1 MTIINIALTASTDDH
16 KAEPLYRQIAD
27 AIEQQ
32 ITSGELPAGHKL
44 PTHRALADQL
54 KVTVGTVTRA
64 YAEAERRELVE
75 ARVGAGTFVCQQDAP
90 SWVYSYS
97 AQEEEACNLGHN
109 IPPCIDRAGMLK
121 QAMENLSRHPEQLNQ
136 MMLYHDPQGMD
147 AHRNVV
153 ARWLQTKGLNIDPE
167 RMHFT
172 SGGQHA
178 AQLILSAFCRQGDTV
193 LVEQVTYPG
202 FLSLARQQQ
211 INVKPVALDHEGI
224 IPASLEAACRQHQPR
239 MLYCT
244 PTLQNPTT
252 TTMSEQR
259 RHDILA
265 ICRQY
270 QLLLVEDD
278 VNGLLPQQ
286 RPTPIVNLDPE
297 QVIHIG
303 GLSKCLAPGLRLGY
317 IQVPLNLQQR
327 LNTALHNHS
336 LMISPLLTGLACELI
351 RKGDADRVLQDIHHD
366 INKRQQLV
374 EQHLGDF
381 AIQHTRDS
389 FHVWLTLP
397 DYWRLSDFV
406 SAAEQQGVIIK
417 SAEMFTPP
425 GGTIPPAVR
434 LAISAPFTHSKLE
447 QGLLILTELLK
458 KDPMNDFPL

>member
-1 MTIINIALTASTDDH
+1 MTIMNIVLTPSTESH
-16 KAEPLYRQIAD
+16 KSDPLYRQIAD

-32 ITSGELPAGHKL
+32 ITSGELSAGHKL
-44 PTHRALADQL
+44 PTHRALAEQL

-75 ARVGAGTFVCQQDAP
+75 ARVGAGTFVCQKDSP
-90 SWVYSYS
+90 SWVYNYS

-109 IPPCIDRAGMLK
+109 IPPCIDRAEMLK
-121 QAMENLSRHPEQLNQ
+121 EAMDNLSRHPDQLNQ
-136 MMLYHDPQGMD
+136 MMLYHDPQGLEPHRRVI
-147 AHRNVV
+147 AH
-153 ARWLQTKGLNIDPE
+153 WLQTKGLDIDPE
-167 RMHFT
+167 RMHFS

-178 AQLILSAFCRQGDTV
+178 VQLILSAFCRQGDTL

-211 INVKPVALDHEGI
+211 VSVKPVELDHEGI
-224 IPASLEAACRQHQPR
+224 IPASLEAACRQYQPR

-252 TTMSEQR
+252 ATMGEQR
-259 RHDILA
+259 RNEILA
-265 ICRQY
+265 ICRRY
-270 QLLLVEDD
+270 QVLLVEDD

-286 RPTPIVNLDPE
+286 RPAPMLNLDPE
-297 QVIHIG
+297 LVIHIG

-317 IQVPLNLQQR
+317 IQVPQNLQQR

-351 RKGDADRVLQDIHHD
+351 QKGDADRVLQQIHHD
-366 INKRQQLV
+366 ISLRQQLV
-374 EQHLGDF
+374 SKHLGKF
-381 AIQHTRDS
+381 AIQHTPDS

-397 DYWRLSDFV
+397 EYWRLSDFV

-425 GGTIPPAVR
+425 GATIPPAVR
-434 LAISAPFTHSKLE
+434 LAISAPFTHKKLE
-447 QGLLILTELLK
+447 QGLLILAELLQ
-458 KDPMNDFPL
+458 KDPMNDFAL

>member
-1 MTIINIALTASTDDH
+1 MTIMNIVLTPSTDTH
-16 KAEPLYRQIAD
+16 KGEPLYRQIAD
-27 AIEQQ
+27 AIEQH
-32 ITSGELPAGHKL
+32 IASGKLLAGHKL

-75 ARVGAGTFVCQQDAP
+75 ARVGAGTFVCQHDTP
-90 SWVYSYS
+90 SWVYNYS
-97 AQEEEACNLGHN
+97 AQEEETCNLGHN
-109 IPPCIDRAGMLK
+109 IPPCIDRAEMLK
-121 QAMENLSRHPEQLNQ
+121 QAMASLSRHPEQLNQ
-136 MMLYHDPQGMD
+136 MMLYHDPQGLGT
-147 AHRNVV
+147 HRQVI
-153 ARWLQTKGLNIDPE
+153 ARWLQGKGLDIDPD

-178 AQLILSAFCRQGDTV
+178 AQLILSAFCRQGDTL

-211 INVKPVALDHEGI
+211 VSVKPVELDHEGI
-224 IPASLEAACRQHQPR
+224 IPASLEAACRQYQPR

-252 TTMSEQR
+252 ATMSEQR
-259 RHDILA
+259 REEILA
-265 ICRQY
+265 ICRQH
-270 QLLLVEDD
+270 QVLLVEDD

-286 RPTPIVNLDPE
+286 RPAPMLNLAPE

-317 IQVPLNLQQR
+317 IQVPLKLQQR

-351 RKGDADRVLQDIHHD
+351 QKGDADRVLQQIHHD
-366 INKRQQLV
+366 IDLRQQLV
-374 EQHLGDF
+374 TRHLGRF
-381 AIQHTRDS
+381 ALQHTADS

-406 SAAEQQGVIIK
+406 KAAEQRGVIIK

-425 GGTIPPAVR
+425 GATIPPAVR
-434 LAISAPFTHSKLE
+434 LAISAPFTHQKLE
-447 QGLLILTELLK
+447 QGLQILAELLE